1 MLGYFRGIFGVSS
14 GQSGGAGKYKNDK
27 TFGGIKKK

>member
-1 MLGYFRGIFGVSS
+1 MPGYLRAIFGVSS
-14 GQSGGAGKYKNDK
+14 GQSGIASKYKNDK

>member
-14 GQSGGAGKYKNDK
+14 RQSGGAGKYKNDK